1 MEKNKEYYENL
12 DQRTKEFKEW
22 KMNSGLQ
29 PHVPATTEE
38 LQAHADKYIEEV
50 TQEKLDAKYKE
61 SQGIGLGDAV
71 AGAMKFI
78 GVKQVVDYFTPE
90 GDDCGCSER
99 QAKLNKHKI
108 FKGWSAKKMVNCLTV
123 DEYKFLSVLLKENKT
138 ITRIDQNKMLVIYH
152 RVFNLKPNSSCTS
165 CSISKKIDELKAI
178 LTTYE

>member
-1 MEKNKEYYENL
+1 MIKNKEYYESL
-12 DQRTKEFKEW
+12 DRRTKEFKEW

-61 SQGIGLGDAV
+61 SQGIGLGDVV
-71 AGAMKFI
+71 AKITKATGIKA
-78 GVKQVVDYFTPE
+78 VVDYFTPE
-90 GDDCGCSER
+90 GCGCDER
-99 QAKLNKHKI
+99 QEKLNKHKI
-108 FKGWSAKKMVNCLTV
+108 FSGWSAKKMANCLTV
-123 DEYKFLSVLLKENKT
+123 DEYEFLSVLLKDNKT
-138 ITRIDQNKMLVIYH
+138 ILRIDQNKMLVIYH